1 MEKITKS
8 ECARR
13 HKNLNQARS
22 SGRNKLE
29 TTEFNSDLAIDVL
42 KETAGL
48 SETKSTEASSCTP
61 NINCDGFLETKDVQM
76 SDTNVEFTESIIGK
90 KAECVAEV
98 VKVEVESNGLS
109 TDKRVVLEG
118 SPKMVESS
126 LNVVESNNL
135 CRAEDFFS
143 YLGLAKKSEM
153 RSVESLANR
162 LHRDAGGKLRRNI
175 KLKMAPELVYR
186 RVMIGKGVSIN
197 GAMTESRVGVRG
209 KHINRHVL
217 KKNKLT
223 PVHSEEE
230 KVG

>member
-1 MEKITKS
+1 MKIQKLSKARNPIKKVQKQTVCVQPLQRDSVKLSISTISTRSSGSTTKVAESKVLQSSSEVEKLPRESDMEKITKS

-13 HKNLNQARS
+13 HKNSNQARS

-29 TTEFNSDLAIDVL
+29 TTEFNSDLAIDVF

-48 SETKSTEASSCTP
+48 SETKSTKASSCTP

-76 SDTNVEFTESIIGK
+76 SDTNVEFTESIIWK

-109 TDKRVVLEG
+109 TDKREVLED

-135 CRAEDFFS
+135 CRAEDFFFIP
-143 YLGLAKKSEM
+143 
-153 RSVESLANR
+153 RSRKE
-162 LHRDAGGKLRRNI
+162 I
-175 KLKMAPELVYR
+175 
-186 RVMIGKGVSIN
+186 
-197 GAMTESRVGVRG
+197 
-209 KHINRHVL
+209 
-217 KKNKLT
+217 
-223 PVHSEEE
+223 
-230 KVG
+230 